1 MPKTHFLGP
10 GDSLEMGAC
19 SNGSRSGE
27 RGGPRVEGRRRLQM
41 KSARVSSEGRRMAV
55 RSSWFWKPPR
65 VGSEVEVI
73 RRFYFFKVFGARLCI
88 DEPVLLARHSRAL
101 FEALRA
107 FGRGAAPLLLVVLSG
122 RIARAGRPFAQAHIS
137 HSCSCA
143 HLAPCFESPV
153 LGSLEG
159 RGRGVA
165 SLISSRASFGPR
177 RAGPKLKL

>member
-1 MPKTHFLGP
+1 MPKTHFVGP

-73 RRFYFFKVFGARLCI
+73 RRFYFLKVFGARLCI
-88 DEPVLLARHSRAL
+88 DEPVLLVRHSRAL

-107 FGRGAAPLLLVVLSG
+107 FGRGE
-122 RIARAGRPFAQAHIS
+122 R
-137 HSCSCA
+137 HSSWWYF
-143 HLAPCFESPV
+143 PVESPEP
-153 LGSLEG
+153 EG
-159 RGRGVA
+159 PSPRP
-165 SLISSRASFGPR
+165 ISATPVRAPT
-177 RAGPKLKL
+177 